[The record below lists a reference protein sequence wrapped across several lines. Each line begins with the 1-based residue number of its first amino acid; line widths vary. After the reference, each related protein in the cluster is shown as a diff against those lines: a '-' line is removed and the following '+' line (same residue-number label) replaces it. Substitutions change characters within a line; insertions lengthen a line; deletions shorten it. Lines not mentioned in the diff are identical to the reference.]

1 MLSPYFLPA
10 EHGGGS
16 VRATYNLCQHMRSHI
31 NFVVA
36 ARDHDLNGMSSFDEA
51 ARAQARHATGLDIR
65 YLPSGLPG
73 AFAMRQLLREPF
85 DLIYLN
91 SLMAPDMAL
100 LPLYLL
106 RKRGSPP
113 ILVAPRGELLPGAL
127 AQRPLAKRAYLALL
141 KAMGLPKGAHFHA
154 TSADEAASIQATL
167 GAHAAVHI
175 AADLPPLTATASV
188 AQIPSARA
196 PGPLR
201 VLFLSRIDPIK
212 NLGFALD
219 VLAQVNA
226 EVEFSIAGPIG
237 HAGVWADCQQRM
249 HRLPRQVRA
258 RYLGAVPHAQV
269 CELLS
274 SYDLLFLPTLG
285 ENHGYVVLEA
295 LSAGCA
301 VLLSDRTP
309 WRDLVALGVGA
320 DLPLNDAQ
328 AFVGILMAQAA
339 MTDTERLAQRA
350 RCQAHAHRHLR
361 ADAAAAATR
370 TMFEAAAQPKA
381 RIPTTSAGQSGG
393 R

>member
-1 MLSPYFLPA
+1 MSVRAAPESTRLRVLMLSPYFLPA

-16 VRATYNLCQHMRSHI
+16 VRATYNLCQHMRSHMT
-31 NFVVA
+31 FVVA
-36 ARDHDLNGMSSFDEA
+36 ARDHDLNGLSPFDEA
-51 ARAQARHATGLDIR
+51 SRAQARHATGLDIR

-73 AFAMRQLLREPF
+73 VFAMRQLLREPF

-100 LPLYLL
+100 LALSML
-106 RKRGSPP
+106 RKRVGPP

-127 AQRPLAKRAYLALL
+127 AQRPLAKRVYLALL
-141 KAMGLPKGAHFHA
+141 KAMGLLKGAHFHA
-154 TSADEAASIQATL
+154 TSADEATSIRAAL
-167 GAHAAVHI
+167 GSHAAVHI
-175 AADLPPLTATASV
+175 AADLPPITANAPV
-188 AQIPSARA
+188 AQVPSARA

-219 VLAQVNA
+219 VLAQVNT
-226 EVEFSIAGPIG
+226 EVDFSIAGPIG
-237 HAGVWADCQQRM
+237 HVGVWADCQQQL

-269 CELLS
+269 YELLS
-274 SYDLLFLPTLG
+274 CHDLLFLPTLG

-320 DLPLNDAQ
+320 DLPLNDKK
-328 AFVGILMAQAA
+328 AFVDMLMAQAA
-339 MTDTERLAQRA
+339 MSDTERRAQRA
-350 RCQAHAHRHLR
+350 RCLAHAHRHLGA

-370 TMFEAAAQPKA
+370 AMFEA
-381 RIPTTSAGQSGG
+381 SA
-393 R
+393 